1 MEVINVAA
9 GIARVDKDKMR
20 FQTEE
25 ILAMHQHMLEKI
37 EFYAAQ
43 AELEEYKKFWQE
55 LINNNRRIIG
65 QLSRYMVTKCNR

>member
-1 MEVINVAA
+1 MA
-9 GIARVDKDKMR
+9 GIARIDKDKMR

-25 ILAMHQHMLEKI
+25 ILALHKQMLEKI
-37 EFYAAQ
+37 EIYAAQ
-43 AELEEYKKFWQE
+43 AQVEEYKNFWQE